1 MYSQPPLSKAPL
13 RVRVIVNPAAAAGR
27 ALHRVGEISAAMRR
41 YDLTHEIV
49 LTRERGHATDLAR
62 AARGDGVDVIAV
74 AGGDGTLG
82 EVAQAYLGPD
92 GAPIPGP
99 DLAVIPCGTGG
110 DFAKTLGM
118 SGALDEA
125 VARIRLGVR
134 RPLDLGIVRLV
145 GEGGLD
151 VVRAFVNVASFGISG
166 AVDTLV
172 NAGPKWLGGRAAFFT
187 ATLRA
192 MATYRNAAVRVKV
205 DGRLFFEGPVFNVA
219 IANGRYFG
227 GGMMIAPHA
236 DVGDGRFD
244 VVAIGDLTRRE
255 ALGLSAKIYRGAHL
269 AADGVRV
276 TSGVSVDAE
285 PVHAWASVL
294 ADVDGEQ
301 AGRLPL
307 RADLAK
313 GAITLRA

>member
-1 MYSQPPLSKAPL
+1 
-13 RVRVIVNPAAAAGR
+13 VNPAAAAGK
-27 ALHRVGEISAAMRR
+27 ALHRVGEIGEALRR

-49 LTRERGHATDLAR
+49 LTRERGHATELAR

-74 AGGDGTLG
+74 AGGDGTIG

-92 GAPIPGP
+92 GAPIKGP

-110 DFAKTLGM
+110 DFRKTLGM

-125 VARIRLGVR
+125 VARIRHGTR
-134 RPLDLGIVRLV
+134 KPLDLGIVRLV
-145 GEGGLD
+145 GEGGVD
-151 VVRAFVNVASFGISG
+151 VVRAFVNVASFGTSG

-172 NAGPKWLGGRAAFFT
+172 NAGPKWLGGRASFFLG
-187 ATLRA
+187 TLRA

-205 DGRLFFEGPVFNVA
+205 DGRIFFEGPAFNIA

-236 DVGDGRFD
+236 DIGDGRFD
-244 VVAIGDLTRRE
+244 VVAVGDLTRRE
-255 ALGLSAKIYRGAHL
+255 AIGLSSKIYKGAHL

-276 TSGVSVDAE
+276 THGMSVDAE
-285 PVHAWASVL
+285 PVHAWGNVL
-294 ADVDGEQ
+294 ADIDGEQ
-301 AGRLPL
+301 SGRLPL
-307 RADLAK
+307 RADIAK
-313 GAITLRA
+313 GALTLRA

>member
-1 MYSQPPLSKAPL
+1 
-13 RVRVIVNPAAAAGR
+13 VNPAAAAGK
-27 ALHRVGEISAAMRR
+27 ALHRVGEIGERCGATISP
-41 YDLTHEIV
+41 
-49 LTRERGHATDLAR
+49 TRSSSRASGARDRARR

-74 AGGDGTLG
+74 AGGDGTIG

-92 GAPIPGP
+92 GAPIKGP

-110 DFAKTLGM
+110 DFRKTLGM

-125 VARIRLGVR
+125 VARIRLGTR

-145 GEGGLD
+145 GEGGID

-166 AVDTLV
+166 PSTRSSTPGRSGSV
-172 NAGPKWLGGRAAFFT
+172 AGGVLHGDLARHGDVSKRRRAGESRRADLLRGARVQRRHRQRALLRRRDDDRAARRSRRRALRDRRRRRSH
-187 ATLRA
+187 ATRSA
-192 MATYRNAAVRVKV
+192 R
-205 DGRLFFEGPVFNVA
+205 
-219 IANGRYFG
+219 
-227 GGMMIAPHA
+227 
-236 DVGDGRFD
+236 
-244 VVAIGDLTRRE
+244 
-255 ALGLSAKIYRGAHL
+255 LSAKIYRGAHL

-276 TSGVSVDAE
+276 TSGMSVDAE

-301 AGRLPL
+301 TGRLPL
-307 RADLAK
+307 RADIAK

>member
-1 MYSQPPLSKAPL
+1 
-13 RVRVIVNPAAAAGR
+13 VRVIVNPAAAAGK
-27 ALHRVGEISAAMRR
+27 ALHLVGDIGEAMRR

-49 LTRERGHATDLAR
+49 LTRERGHATELAR

-74 AGGDGTLG
+74 AGGDGTIG

-92 GAPIPGP
+92 ATPIKGP

-110 DFAKTLGM
+110 DFRKTLGM

-125 VARIRLGVR
+125 VARIRHGAR
-134 RPLDLGIVRLV
+134 KPLDLGIVRLV
-145 GEGGLD
+145 GEGGID
-151 VVRAFVNVASFGISG
+151 IVRAFVNVASFGISG

-172 NAGPKWLGGRAAFFT
+172 NAGPKWLGGRAAFFLG
-187 ATLRA
+187 TLRA

-205 DGRLFFEGPVFNVA
+205 DGRIFFEGPAFNVA

-236 DVGDGRFD
+236 DLGDGRFD
-244 VVAIGDLTRRE
+244 IVAVGDLTRRE
-255 ALGLSAKIYRGAHL
+255 TLGLSGKIYKGSHL

-276 TSGVSVDAE
+276 TSGMSVDAE

-294 ADVDGEQ
+294 ADIDGEQ
-301 AGRLPL
+301 SGKLPL
-307 RADLAK
+307 RADIAK